1 MKPLTIMNWDTSPR
15 IINYEYINGLV
26 IGDKTD
32 KGTIYG
38 GVYSYTFYKDGS
50 QVLTI
55 TMSRSSNAGRYAIR
69 GKNVGGKYSNIYN
82 LTRAQISNSV
92 HVRYVFN
99 EIINSLC

>member
-1 MKPLTIMNWDTSPR
+1 MKPLTIMNWDTAPR
-15 IINYEYINGLV
+15 IINYEYVNGLV

-32 KGTIYG
+32 KATIYG
-38 GVYSYTFYKDGS
+38 GAYVYTFNDEGGE
-50 QVLTI
+50 VLTI
-55 TMSRSSNAGRYAIR
+55 TMSRAASGGRYAIR
-69 GKNVGGKYSNIYN
+69 GKNINGKYSNTYN